1 MKRPVQILRREGLWV
16 AGKDQ
21 NGAKEM
27 MPVDTAGKHGILAS
41 CLPCLRW
48 LRSVVYIYSSH
59 KMSQENTQTGKKK
72 GLHVLTN
79 SFFLILLP
87 SCFCPEYSEL
97 VDLTVP

>member
-1 MKRPVQILRREGLWV
+1 
-16 AGKDQ
+16 
-21 NGAKEM
+21 
-27 MPVDTAGKHGILAS
+27 MPALVTFSG
-41 CLPCLRW
+41 
-48 LRSVVYIYSSH
+48 SSH
-59 KMSQENTQTGKKK
+59 KMSQENTQTGEKK

>member
-1 MKRPVQILRREGLWV
+1 MQILRREGLWV

-21 NGAKEM
+21 KGAKEM
-27 MPVDTAGKHGILAS
+27 MPCGYSWKAWHFGILLTMPALVMFS
-41 CLPCLRW
+41 G
-48 LRSVVYIYSSH
+48 SSH

-79 SFFLILLP
+79 SFFLILLS

>member
-1 MKRPVQILRREGLWV
+1 
-16 AGKDQ
+16 
-21 NGAKEM
+21 
-27 MPVDTAGKHGILAS
+27 MPALVMFSG
-41 CLPCLRW
+41 
-48 LRSVVYIYSSH
+48 SSH

-79 SFFLILLP
+79 SFFLILLS